1 MKVLYDIED
10 MLLDEMKSISKQE
23 KLSSSDVEDIY
34 KMVDILKDIET
45 FLAMKNA
52 GYSGTYYGDYD
63 MSMRGPRY
71 SYDDMSYA
79 RGRDSMGRFTSGR
92 DGYSG
97 HDNKEGLIEK
107 LNMAMSNARTEEER
121 DSYRRVM
128 EQLKR

>member
-1 MKVLYDIED
+1 MAVPKDTSGIV
-10 MLLDEMKSISKQE
+10 
-23 KLSSSDVEDIY
+23 
-34 KMVDILKDIET
+34 ILKGGSRNPSCCNS
-45 FLAMKNA
+45 FA

-79 RGRDSMGRFTSGR
+79 RGRDSMGRFTSR

-97 HDNKEGLIEK
+97 HDGKEGLIEK
-107 LNMAMSNARTEEER
+107 LNMAMMNARNDEDREQ
-121 DSYRRVM
+121 YRRAM

>member
-1 MKVLYDIED
+1 MNALYDIED

-79 RGRDSMGRFTSGR
+79 RGRDSMGRFTSR

-97 HDNKEGLIEK
+97 HDGKEGLIEK
-107 LNMAMSNARTEEER
+107 LNMAMMNARNDEDREQ
-121 DSYRRVM
+121 YRRAM